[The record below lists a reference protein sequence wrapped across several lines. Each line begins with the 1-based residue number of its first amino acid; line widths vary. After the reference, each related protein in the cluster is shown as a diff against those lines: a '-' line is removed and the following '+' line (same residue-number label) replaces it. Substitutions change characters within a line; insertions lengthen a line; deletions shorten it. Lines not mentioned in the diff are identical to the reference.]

1 MDESEYHECWPWH
14 NLRRRPGP
22 DGLTRST
29 TCHRRSSAGWKGL
42 FCRSAEANGLRVQG
56 GSTQFLSYQRCSTI
70 PLDQKAVSP
79 VLMGVKKPEQ
89 ACTLRQFEEETK
101 VIPLQPAVKGPIA
114 NSLEGKQHPQGNDF
128 TRVEIGL
135 AVLGHVFHRIAN
147 LAEQINEIIFS
158 GLEVSPFAVGLAT
171 YSLENLETFF
181 NKNQ

>member
-1 MDESEYHECWPWH
+1 
-14 NLRRRPGP
+14 
-22 DGLTRST
+22 
-29 TCHRRSSAGWKGL
+29 
-42 FCRSAEANGLRVQG
+42 
-56 GSTQFLSYQRCSTI
+56 
-70 PLDQKAVSP
+70 
-79 VLMGVKKPEQ
+79 MGVKKPEQ

-181 NKNQ
+181 NKNQWSEIHVSLSATDILNEIFISKSISPAIHLQ